1 MVGGRY
7 TVLDSRRPVELGALG
22 AYLAALLWIGI
33 RSSRRV
39 KSWVDYTLAGRDIP
53 WAIVLATTAVTMV
66 GGGASV
72 GMVSRVYQFGVAPAL
87 VTCGWHV
94 QLILTG
100 LWIAPKLR
108 RLNLVTVGDYFELK
122 FGKLARALAV
132 VNCVIFLVGALTA
145 QMAAMGTI
153 ASHVLGI
160 PYGYALLVGA
170 TVTVYYSTVGGM
182 RAVVTTDVMQFVI
195 LVGGTGV
202 ASAILMGDSG
212 GFAAMAEIV
221 PSGHFDI
228 TGHWSAA
235 RVVSLFAAFFL
246 GEFLVPPYAARCF
259 IAQDAPQARW
269 GVAGGGLF
277 LLLFLPIAT
286 VVLGL
291 SAAFDPEVS
300 QAAQHGVQQVYP
312 ALLRSTFHPALAGV
326 MLAALVSA
334 AMSSAD
340 SCLSSQATVI
350 MEDLYRRYINPAAKA
365 NVLLRVAQVSTLLS
379 GIGAAVCAYFF
390 SDIAEVLE
398 FAYDFWAPT
407 MVVPFLVGLFW
418 YKETRVYAVFVS
430 MVAGM
435 LTTVVWRF
443 GIGPVWELG
452 PALVGFVVAALVFLI
467 ALPFTNRQP
476 RSALFQPIE
485 PSSHTDSEPQ

>member
-1 MVGGRY
+1 M
-7 TVLDSRRPVELGALG
+7 LEFSRLVELGALG
-22 AYLAALLWIGI
+22 AYLVALLWIGI
-33 RSSRRV
+33 RSARRV
-39 KSWVDYTLAGRDIP
+39 RSWVDYTLAGRDVP
-53 WAIVLATTAVTMV
+53 WVIVLATTAVTMV

-72 GMVSRVYQFGVAPAL
+72 GMVSRVYEFGVAPAL
-87 VTCGWHV
+87 ITCGWHL

-122 FGKLARALAV
+122 YGKFARAMAV

-160 PYGYALLVGA
+160 PYGTALLIGA
-170 TVTVYYSTVGGM
+170 TVTVYYSTVGGL

-195 LVGGTGV
+195 LVSGTGL
-202 ASAILMGDSG
+202 AAAMLMADNG
-212 GFAAMAEIV
+212 GFATMAERV
-221 PSGHFDI
+221 SSTHFDI
-228 TGHWSAA
+228 TGHWSAT

-269 GVAGGGLF
+269 GIAGSGLF
-277 LLLFLPIAT
+277 LLLFLPIVT
-286 VVLGL
+286 FVLGL

-300 QAAQHGVQQVYP
+300 QVAQHGVQQVYP
-312 ALLRSTFHPALAGV
+312 ALLRSTFHPAIAGV

-340 SCLSSQATVI
+340 SCLSSHATVV
-350 MEDLYRRYINPAAKA
+350 MEDLYRRYINPAANA
-365 NVLLRVAQVSTLLS
+365 RLLLRVAQASTLFS

-390 SDIAEVLE
+390 SDIAEVLV

-407 MVVPFLVGLFW
+407 MVLPFLVGLFW
-418 YKETRVYAVFVS
+418 YKETRVYAVSAS

-435 LTTVVWRF
+435 IATVVWRF
-443 GIGPVWELG
+443 VIGPLWELG
-452 PALVGFVVAALVFLI
+452 PALVGFVVAALVFLV
-467 ALPFTNRQP
+467 ALPITSRRP
-476 RSALFQPIE
+476 RSALFRPID
-485 PSSHTDSEPQ
+485 PSARPDSEPQ